1 MMDNNSLEQLI
12 KKHHKDA
19 FLWACQCCYYDQE
32 EGKEVL
38 QQTYVKIVEGKAR
51 FTERS
56 TIKTWLFSV
65 IRFTAIDHMKKK
77 KQFTTLEKIPQ
88 IMDSS
93 DDWEASS
100 VDYKKLL
107 MSLPERQQQV
117 LLLSFYHEMTLAQ
130 IAEVTQLHIGTVRT
144 HYERGKA
151 TLKQL
156 ILNKRKLNYG

>member
-1 MMDNNSLEQLI
+1 
-12 KKHHKDA
+12 
-19 FLWACQCCYYDQE
+19 
-32 EGKEVL
+32 
-38 QQTYVKIVEGKAR
+38 
-51 FTERS
+51 
-56 TIKTWLFSV
+56 
-65 IRFTAIDHMKKK
+65 MKKK